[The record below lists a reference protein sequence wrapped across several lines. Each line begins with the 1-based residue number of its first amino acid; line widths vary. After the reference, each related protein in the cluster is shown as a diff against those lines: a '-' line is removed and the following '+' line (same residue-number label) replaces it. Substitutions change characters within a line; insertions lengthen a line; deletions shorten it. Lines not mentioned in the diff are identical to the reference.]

1 MTHSM
6 AKSKVPQQVLPSDEN
21 KATANRKIGSR
32 ASAKFF
38 GMWEGFVRFQRH
50 IFGCR
55 AWHLCGAAG
64 GWRKA
69 CGSAAPGK
77 WEGEIR
83 FFDFPT
89 ESKN

>member
-1 MTHSM
+1 MLLYLVNSM
-6 AKSKVPQQVLPSDEN
+6 A
-21 KATANRKIGSR
+21 TTNRKIGSR

-89 ESKN
+89 PVCILAWQ